1 VDLDGVRW
9 RKSSWS
15 SGQDEEN
22 SNCVEVAMID
32 TAPDPVLDIMFDTD
46 LDIAVIPS
54 RAAVRDSKNPG
65 PTLVFPPSA
74 WSNLVHRLVC

>member
-1 VDLDGVRW
+1 VVDLGGVRW

-15 SGQDEEN
+15 SGADEETD
-22 SNCVEVAMID
+22 CVEVAMID
-32 TAPDPVLDIMFDTD
+32 TEPDIMFDTD

-65 PTLVFPPSA
+65 PTLIFPPSA